1 MLPRQRSSSDVTG
14 LAYWDVTQAIW
25 VQLFGR
31 WVIMAVGE
39 KLFHC
44 CVGSVELVCSAGPA
58 LPAHCKSRRIGV
70 TLLNFL
76 AAKCSC
82 CCDPKT

>member
-31 WVIMAVGE
+31 WVIMAV
-39 KLFHC
+39 KAVKNCFTAVWAVWNW
-44 CVGSVELVCSAGPA
+44 CVLQAVLCLLIVKAEGLGSPYSTSWQRSAA
-58 LPAHCKSRRIGV
+58 V
-70 TLLNFL
+70 
-76 AAKCSC
+76 AAI
-82 CCDPKT
+82 